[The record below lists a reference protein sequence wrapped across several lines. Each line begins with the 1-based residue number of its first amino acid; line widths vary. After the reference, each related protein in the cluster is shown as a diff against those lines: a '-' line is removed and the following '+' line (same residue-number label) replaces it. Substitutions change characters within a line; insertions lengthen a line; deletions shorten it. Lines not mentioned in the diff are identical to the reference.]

1 MSIDRIL
8 ELSLEKSVK
17 VIQVLI
23 GGVALLVLAALAAD
37 AHAQSATGDIKA
49 RINARPLNDGR
60 IEFAFQLESQA
71 GDLMEEEVDTPAEW
85 GERLLPRG
93 RNFPSEPSIGTWLS
107 SRPSILVGEVETR
120 IRARRHE
127 DGRTEFA
134 LQQML
139 DGENWGE
146 NILPSGRFL
155 SADHRTSHIDR
166 WLNSSVVALSTVIV
180 IPEVVVPPGVPI
192 VAEAV
197 LEYADLDGWAFNG
210 NEPSF
215 YYGVRQDPLDD
226 TYDTWVIKVANTDDD
241 LYDTI
246 RLQISCY
253 AGEFQVFF
261 WEDSLPYQRRDYSV
275 SVSYRFDDGDVT
287 TERWSHYSGSDD
299 GILTNDD
306 DTFAQRMRNANRL
319 VIRAAFYER
328 TLTATFQGVSQM
340 FRTRVQPNIEYCGHY

>member
-1 MSIDRIL
+1 M
-8 ELSLEKSVK
+8 
-17 VIQVLI
+17 
-23 GGVALLVLAALAAD
+23 
-37 AHAQSATGDIKA
+37 
-49 RINARPLNDGR
+49 
-60 IEFAFQLESQA
+60 
-71 GDLMEEEVDTPAEW
+71 
-85 GERLLPRG
+85 
-93 RNFPSEPSIGTWLS
+93 PS
-107 SRPSILVGEVETR
+107 
-120 IRARRHE
+120 
-127 DGRTEFA
+127 
-134 LQQML
+134 
-139 DGENWGE
+139 
-146 NILPSGRFL
+146 
-155 SADHRTSHIDR
+155 
-166 WLNSSVVALSTVIV
+166 
-180 IPEVVVPPGVPI
+180 GVPI

-197 LEYADLDGWAFNG
+197 LERTDLDGWSYNG

-226 TYDTWVIKVANTDDD
+226 TYDTWVVKVAKTDDD

-306 DTFAQRMRNANRL
+306 DSFAQRMRSANRL

-328 TLTATFQGVSQM
+328 TLTATFQGVNQM